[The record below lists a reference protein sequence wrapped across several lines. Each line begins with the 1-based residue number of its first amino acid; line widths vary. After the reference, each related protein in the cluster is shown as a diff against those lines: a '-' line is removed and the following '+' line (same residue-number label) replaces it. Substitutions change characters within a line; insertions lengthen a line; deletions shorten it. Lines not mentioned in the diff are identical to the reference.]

1 MFAIL
6 AILAGM
12 ASLQLVSAFSAPSH
26 SSLGLSALVMVATF
40 APGVQAISAP
50 DVTGIVFGDMNS
62 FFLKIIGLI
71 ALMLFVFSPWVSL
84 RTIPG
89 MSRRS
94 LLVVQAS
101 LKSLGGTGAM
111 CCGLFGGRYTLAVV
125 AFVQLIGQFLLIFS
139 AYLVLAQDYVVTSS
153 WFFVVFIMLII
164 AITFEKARIE
174 VFWKQGAIIF
184 GAVFVLLAWLA
195 FVGTTVF
202 MFLELSNMPAA
213 IPSFRNWF
221 FTIVLI
227 VWVLVELFYLVWHI
241 LHVYN
246 VWFNDTLKAELET
259 LMPPGEDDAGAWW
272 ESTVAFGSQFD
283 SHKRK

>member
-6 AILAGM
+6 ATLACM

-40 APGVQAISAP
+40 APSVQAISAP

-62 FFLKIIGLI
+62 FFLKIIGFI

-94 LLVVQAS
+94 LVVVQAS

-111 CCGLFGGRYTLAVV
+111 CCGLFGGRYTLAIV
-125 AFVQLIGQFLLIFS
+125 AFIQLIGQILLIIS
-139 AYLVLAQDYVVTSS
+139 AFLVLCQDYVVTSS
-153 WFFVVFIMLII
+153 WLFVVFIMLIV

-174 VFWKQGAIIF
+174 VFWKQGAIGF
-184 GAVFVLLAWLA
+184 GAFFVFIAWLA
-195 FVGTTVF
+195 FVGTAVF
-202 MFLELSNMPAA
+202 MFFELGNMPSA

-221 FTIVLI
+221 FTIVLVI
-227 VWVLVELFYLVWHI
+227 WVLVELFYLVWHL

-246 VWFNDTLKAELET
+246 MWFNDAVKQDVERLV
-259 LMPPGEDDAGAWW
+259 PSGEEEAGSWW

-283 SHKRK
+283 SHKRN